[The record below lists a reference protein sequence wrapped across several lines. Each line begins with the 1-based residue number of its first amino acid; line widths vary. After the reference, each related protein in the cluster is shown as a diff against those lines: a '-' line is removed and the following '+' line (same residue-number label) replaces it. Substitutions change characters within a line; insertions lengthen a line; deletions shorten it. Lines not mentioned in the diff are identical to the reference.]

1 MSGLIRRDLAL
12 ALVSGALILGM
23 LMVGLP
29 AKLKTPSAE
38 PPTPQTTI
46 HVGQWY
52 DWPPPAGVPVVGMY
66 RTASGLEIYAAFIVD
81 EGGQVYEW
89 WGLGRNPVPV
99 RDDEAPEKWCRR
111 PEFGKE
117 IGRE

>member
-1 MSGLIRRDLAL
+1 MSGKQIGLTVAWVLAVL
-12 ALVSGALILGM
+12 AFAVVFSE
-23 LMVGLP
+23 P
-29 AKLKTPSAE
+29 KTNSQVPIE
-38 PPTPQTTI
+38 HNTY
-46 HVGQWY
+46 VGQWY

-66 RTASGLEIYAAFIVD
+66 RTASGLEIYAVFVVD

-89 WGLGRNPVPV
+89 WGMGRNPVLV
-99 RDDEAPEKWCRR
+99 QEDEAPEKWCRR